1 LREFPDLETT
11 MKLASRLCHALA
23 AGLPVIALAACSGG
37 SGSTGAGGISG
48 PPPEV
53 SSIAVDIVPTVDTAG
68 IYIAQDDGYFARQGL
83 TVQIVP
89 VNGAQYGMG
98 NLQDGSAQLIEG
110 NYVSFILAQIAG
122 SFAAPAP
129 GGATPTEPSKQINM
143 RIIAD
148 TSQLQPGNQALYVMP
163 SAPYKIVQDL
173 VRNHATV
180 GVNALNNIGT
190 LLLGSLLASLGH
202 PVNAVRQALETLPE
216 LPRLLAQGK
225 IAAAWLPEP
234 LGTEAEQEYGATPLA
249 DFDQGALQNFPI
261 GTIAGSTSWV
271 RSHPNTVAAF
281 LRALEQGQQ
290 VADTNRAAV
299 QQALV
304 KNGVVPSAI
313 VAATMTLP
321 TYPLTMDVP
330 EMQRVPD
337 AMYEFGL
344 IGRPYTITDMIQSEN
359 GEVR

>member
-1 LREFPDLETT
+1 MTFY
-11 MKLASRLCHALA
+11 SRLCHALA
-23 AGLPVIALAACSGG
+23 AGIPVLALAACSGG
-37 SGSTGAGGISG
+37 GASGDSASG

-53 SSIAVDIVPTVDTAG
+53 ASIVLDVVPTGDTAG

-83 TVQIVP
+83 TVKIVP
-89 VNGAQYGMG
+89 VNGAQYGLG
-98 NLQDGSAQLIEG
+98 DLQTGTAQLIEG

-122 SFAAPAP
+122 RFAAPDPAN
-129 GGATPTEPSKQINM
+129 ATATEPSRPIDM

-148 TSQLQPGNQALYVMP
+148 TSQMQPGNQALYVMP
-163 SAPYKIVQDL
+163 DAPYKTVQDL
-173 VRNHATV
+173 ARDHATV
-180 GVNALNNIGT
+180 GVNALHNVGT
-190 LLLGSLLASLGH
+190 LLLGSLLVSNGH
-202 PVNAVRQALETLPE
+202 PVTAVRQVLETLPD
-216 LPRLLAQGK
+216 LPRLLAEGK

-261 GTIAGSTSWV
+261 GTIAGTTSWV
-271 RSHPNTVAAF
+271 RSHPDTVAAF
-281 LRALEQGQQ
+281 LRALQQGQQ

-299 QQALV
+299 EQALV
-304 KNGVVPSAI
+304 KNGVVPSALI
-313 VAATMTLP
+313 AATMTLP
-321 TYPLTMDVP
+321 SYPLAMDVP

-344 IGRPYTITDMIQSEN
+344 IGRPYTITGMIQPED